1 MFVITADQAT
11 AIAKAVGKDVQFSLH
26 RGRVYLTFRPSFI
39 RPELTKRLWDAPEGG
54 HFPSWS
60 APWGGIEQREQAC
73 HALGLPNS
81 QNKTNRN
88 RYCVGEDDPVWS
100 SLVAEG
106 LATMRPAASLPFGGS
121 ALFYLTRK
129 AAEMVLEPGEQ
140 INLDATQF
148 PREGS
153 L

>member
-1 MFVITADQAT
+1 MT
-11 AIAKAVGKDVQFSLH
+11 
-26 RGRVYLTFRPSFI
+26 
-39 RPELTKRLWDAPEGG
+39 
-54 HFPSWS
+54 
-60 APWGGIEQREQAC
+60 IEQREQAR